1 MNYYNLNNTHVLK
14 PAFVEYVKDLTHFYI
29 REESLLHG
37 LNICNNHYRNKP
49 FMIINSKCAGKNFLC
64 VNEKTKNYEKIV
76 EEINKILELH
86 TKKIQL
92 SKNMINEYY

>member
-1 MNYYNLNNTHVLK
+1 MNYYNLNNTHILK

-29 REESLLHG
+29 KEESLLHG
-37 LNICNNHYRNKP
+37 LNNCNNNYKNKP

-64 VNEKTKNYEKIV
+64 VNEKIKNYDKIV

-92 SKNMINEYY
+92 SKTIVENYY